1 MQKKIIALAVA
12 GILAAPVAAQ
22 AGVEVYGKAR
32 LSVGVISNDDATANR
47 EDSKLSISSHA
58 SRLGFK
64 GTEDLGN
71 GLKALWQIER
81 SVDFTDKSTTLGVRN
96 TFAGLAGDFG
106 TVLLGSHDTPYKMA
120 TGSLDPFADTFAD
133 YNAVIDSDNDARSRN
148 ILVYLSPDMSGL
160 TMAAALITD
169 FADDNLKDSNAS
181 QEQGAISLAG
191 MYKNG
196 PLDASLAYQSVKD
209 AVGTGPYEDMTA
221 VKLGVGYAVASATK
235 LGLVYENVD
244 MGNVMGDQSNVY
256 FSAAHGLGDGMT
268 ANFAFGQKGD
278 LGNTSDSGATFFAV
292 GVNKALS
299 DKTELYA
306 LYTKID
312 GDKNAN
318 NAYGLGV
325 GNQSIGAAG
334 TTGAGTIGSP
344 YVGDSSA
351 SALVAGINLKFSSM

>member
-32 LSVGVISNDDATANR
+32 LSVGVISNDDTTANR

-64 GTEDLGN
+64 GTEDLGS

-81 SVDFTDKSTTLGVRN
+81 SVDFTDKSTELGVRN

-106 TVLLGSHDTPYKMA
+106 TVLLGAHDTPYKMA
-120 TGSLDPFADTFAD
+120 TGSLDPFVDTFAD
-133 YNAVIDSDNDARSRN
+133 YNAVIDSTNDARSKN
-148 ILVYLSPDMSGL
+148 VLAYLSPDMSGL

-169 FADDNLKDSNAS
+169 FTDDNLVDGPGT
-181 QEQGAISLAG
+181 EQRAISLAG

-196 PLDASLAYQSVKD
+196 PLDASLAYQSVSEYT
-209 AVGTGPYEDMTA
+209 GTEDMTA
-221 VKLGVGYAVASATK
+221 VKLGVGYAVAAATK
-235 LGLVYENVD
+235 LGFVYENVD
-244 MGNVMGDQSNVY
+244 MGNVVGDQSNLY
-256 FSAAHGLGDGMT
+256 FSATHGLGNGLT
-268 ANFAFGQKGD
+268 VNAAFGQKDD
-278 LGNTSDSGATFFAV
+278 LGNTPDSGATFFAV

-299 DKTELYA
+299 DKTEVYA

-312 GDKNAN
+312 NDVSAN
-318 NAYGLGV
+318 DYGLGV

-334 TTGAGTIGSP
+334 TEPT
-344 YVGDSSA
+344 A

>member
-32 LSVGVISNDDATANR
+32 LSVGVISNDDTTANR

-81 SVDFTDKSTTLGVRN
+81 GVDFTDKSTTLSVRN

-133 YNAVIDSDNDARSRN
+133 YNAVIDSDNDARSKN

-169 FADDNLKDSNAS
+169 FADDNLVDTTAA
-181 QEQGAISLAG
+181 EQRAISLAG

-196 PLDASLAYQSVKD
+196 PLDASLAYQQVNEY
-209 AVGTGPYEDMTA
+209 VGTEDLSA
-221 VKLGVGYAVASATK
+221 VKLGVGYALAAVTK

-244 MGNVMGDQSNVY
+244 MGNVVGDQSNVY
-256 FSAAHGLGDGMT
+256 FSATHGLGDGMT
-268 ANFAFGQKGD
+268 ANFALGQKGD
-278 LGNTSDSGATFFAV
+278 MGNTSDSGATFFAV

-318 NAYGLGV
+318 NVYGLGV

>member
-32 LSVGVISNDDATANR
+32 LSVGFINNDDTTANR

-81 SVDFTDKSTTLGVRN
+81 SVDFTDKDTTLGVRN

-106 TVLLGSHDTPYKMA
+106 TVLLGAHDTPYKMA
-120 TGSLDPFADTFAD
+120 TGSLDPFVDTFAD

-169 FADDNLKDSNAS
+169 FADDNLVDTTAA
-181 QEQGAISLAG
+181 EQRAISLAG

-196 PLDASLAYQSVKD
+196 PLDASLAYQQVNEYM
-209 AVGTGPYEDMTA
+209 GTQDMTA
-221 VKLGVGYAVASATK
+221 AKLGVGYAVASATK

-244 MGNVMGDQSNVY
+244 MGNVIGDQSNVY
-256 FSAAHGLGDGMT
+256 FSATHGLGNGMA

-278 LGNTSDSGATFFAV
+278 LGNTSDSGATFFAL

-299 DKTELYA
+299 DKTEVYA

-318 NAYGLGV
+318 NYGLGV
-325 GNQSIGAAG
+325 GNQPIGAAG
-334 TTGAGTIGSP
+334 TEPT
-344 YVGDSSA
+344 A